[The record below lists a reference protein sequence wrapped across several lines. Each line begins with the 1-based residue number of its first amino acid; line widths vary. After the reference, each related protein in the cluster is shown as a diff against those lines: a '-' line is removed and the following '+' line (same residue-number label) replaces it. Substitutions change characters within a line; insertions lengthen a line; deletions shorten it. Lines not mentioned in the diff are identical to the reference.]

1 MLLAE
6 PQPSVGWSKR
16 TESVPGEG
24 LWGKIELTDS
34 LINLAM
40 WKVVLAVF
48 THTHTR
54 GFLEFFFMFII
65 YFERM

>member
-6 PQPSVGWSKR
+6 PQLSVGWSKR
-16 TESVPGEG
+16 TEVLGEG
-24 LWGKIELTDS
+24 LWGKIELMDS
-34 LINLAM
+34 LINLAT

-48 THTHTR
+48 AHTHMWVF
-54 GFLEFFFMFII
+54 GFFFMFII